1 MLAPVGLPAD
11 TPFDITSPINT
22 PGGPLRGFE
31 VNYQQPFSFLPGVW
45 SGFGLLLN
53 YTHVESEIDYAISP
67 TSSLFVT
74 ADLVNLSPDAY
85 NATLYY
91 ENKRFSARVSG
102 SYRDRY
108 LQTVPGRSGNDFEGK
123 NETFNVDA
131 SMTFNVNDKL
141 TLTLEGINLTDEYND
156 QFVDTVGNRASVY
169 HHTGRQYFVGARYSF

>member
-1 MLAPVGLPAD
+1 M
-11 TPFDITSPINT
+11 TT
-22 PGGPLRGFE
+22 
-31 VNYQQPFSFLPGVW
+31 
-45 SGFGLLLN
+45 
-53 YTHVESEIDYAISP
+53 
-67 TSSLFVT
+67 
-74 ADLVNLSPDAY
+74 DLVNLSPDAY

-108 LQTVPGRSGNDFEGK
+108 LQTVPGRNENNFEGK

-131 SMTFNVNDKL
+131 NLTYNVNDKL